1 MIRRP
6 PRSTRT
12 DTLFPYTT
20 LFRSNRIYTV
30 KRFRSRNALFQL
42 LFRLSKQIMRCL
54 FKGEWTRSRVLW
66 RGLFDGIRFDP
77 PVPGSSASIAWD
89 NIAYISPA
97 LEQAIKRERGSQMA
111 EHNHQPGAADQDSL
125 MGKGPHE
132 NIDYRQYGLR
142 RSSSGTVTAR
152 EAPGRDD

>member
-1 MIRRP
+1 M
-6 PRSTRT
+6 
-12 DTLFPYTT
+12 L
-20 LFRSNRIYTV
+20 
-30 KRFRSRNALFQL
+30 
-42 LFRLSKQIMRCL
+42 RLL
-54 FKGEWTRSRVLW
+54 FKGDWTRSSVLW
-66 RGLFDGIRFDP
+66 RGLFECNRFDP
-77 PVPGSSASIAWD
+77 PVPGSSASIAWY

-132 NIDYRQYGLR
+132 YIDYRQYGLR

-152 EAPGRDD
+152 EAPGRAD

>member
-54 FKGEWTRSRVLW
+54 FKGEWTRARVLW

-97 LEQAIKRERGSQMA
+97 LEQAIKREREIGRA
-111 EHNHQPGAADQDSL
+111 
-125 MGKGPHE
+125 
-132 NIDYRQYGLR
+132 
-142 RSSSGTVTAR
+142 SSR
-152 EAPGRDD
+152 ERVCPAV

>member
-6 PRSTRT
+6 TRSTRT

-20 LFRSNRIYTV
+20 LFRS
-30 KRFRSRNALFQL
+30 
-42 LFRLSKQIMRCL
+42 
-54 FKGEWTRSRVLW
+54 
-66 RGLFDGIRFDP
+66 
-77 PVPGSSASIAWD
+77 IAWD
-89 NIAYISPA
+89 NMAYISPA

-152 EAPGRDD
+152 EAPGRAD